1 MKKITVKKG
10 TILQRKGDTNSK
22 VYFVES
28 GLLRSY
34 TIDEKGEEHI
44 YMFGPENWLV
54 TDNCKPETPCQ
65 LFIDAIED
73 SVLNVAPKEEKLKET
88 PDFNALFRR
97 LNSMQ
102 NRIVMLMSS
111 SAKERYEHF
120 VETYPNIIPRVPLKM
135 VASYLGI
142 TPEALSRVRNEL
154 SKKK

>member
-34 TIDEKGEEHI
+34 TIDEKGKEHI

-73 SVLNVAPKEEKLKET
+73 SVLNVASKEEMLKET

-120 VETYPNIIPRVPLKM
+120 VETYPNIIPREPLKM